1 MRDRTSDLLNAK
13 EEAEKANQTKSEFL
27 SSKSHELRTPLNAV
41 LGFGQMLQMDT
52 ISALSP
58 QPTERVGERCSGKRE
73 PLLDLVNQI
82 LDLAKIEASEVTL
95 NMEPL
100 MVSEVL
106 KDIEPTVFA
115 LTNTENQELSFANNS
130 KFSIMADKARLKQI
144 LLNLISNAVKYN
156 SPNGTVE
163 VNSEFLNGIVRI
175 NVRDTGSGIPAE
187 LHKTFLSL
195 FTG

>member
-1 MRDRTSDLLNAK
+1 V
-13 EEAEKANQTKSEFL
+13 
-27 SSKSHELRTPLNAV
+27 NAV
-41 LGFGQMLQMDT
+41 L
-52 ISALSP
+52 
-58 QPTERVGERCSGKRE
+58 ESGNH
-73 PLLDLVNQI
+73 LLDLVNQI

-156 SPNGTVE
+156 SPME
-163 VNSEFLNGIVRI
+163 RSRSIANS
-175 NVRDTGSGIPAE
+175 
-187 LHKTFLSL
+187 
-195 FTG
+195 